1 MVIYFLFPFLSLI
14 NSSSLLSTRRLL
26 FSGLRES
33 CVRIHPP
40 LIRWMVP
47 ETIKHIETPLFAKR
61 GF

>member
-33 CVRIHPP
+33 CVFVHPP

-47 ETIKHIETPLFAKR
+47 WTIKHTETPLIS
-61 GF
+61 